1 MGCWK
6 LVEGEEMKTMGC
18 CTGGDTEQQLMSVL
32 FPVSLESP
40 DRNEAMEEPL
50 NE

>member
-1 MGCWK
+1 
-6 LVEGEEMKTMGC
+6 MKTMGC
-18 CTGGDTEQQLMSVL
+18 CTGGDTEQLMSVL

-40 DRNEAMEEPL
+40 DRNEAIEEPL